1 MVLPQRRSLTVTE
14 PSRGPRSPHPN
25 VMLVIRFLV
34 TGLVCLLSLGTA
46 IIAILVV
53 AYYNNNQPIIAP
65 SWGSLIFL
73 IILGL
78 FTPIIYFGYNI
89 FLPLM
94 PFINYGDFLYS
105 LFMVKIEL
113 LLQFAMCV
121 LWVSGALAFANDL
134 RPARVT
140 RTASSTAT
148 GTTRSRATSTIRVN
162 SSTTAR
168 LRVRYVWR
176 AGVPLRH
183 RVPLWHVHLPAARQE
198 SLNEPHFEW
207 GRRAYNFGQQS
218 KQQQQQRSNA
228 IGRAPARSMAVGGAA
243 GGLAAQSYRNDGR
256 RSPGSS
262 SAGSSYGSGSA
273 GVVGGVLRTP
283 TRRWSRGL
291 RRPFRSEAGVGG
303 VPRTEAWWRRTRS
316 RRSEEGRCRVPVR
329 RARPVIGRWLPLLP
343 VGVLGR
349 RPERRVLEEVR
360 RGVLAR
366 DAVHCR
372 TRRAAGI
379 CARRN
384 PNAKHTAPFSPRDTT
399 HPRFILRRL

>member
-34 TGLVCLLSLGTA
+34 TGLVCLLSLATA

-134 RPARVT
+134 RPGEGNENCQFDGYWHYEKPSNFNHSCQLLNYCTGFAY
-140 RTASSTAT
+140 AT
-148 GTTRSRATSTIRVN
+148 F
-162 SSTTAR
+162 
-168 LRVRYVWR
+168 
-176 AGVPLRH
+176 GVQIFLF
-183 RVPLWHVHLPAARQE
+183 VIEFLYGMYIFLLLDQE

-228 IGRAPARSMAVGGAA
+228 IGRAPARSMAVGGAG
-243 GGLAAQSYRNDGR
+243 GGLAAQSYRNEGR

-273 GVVGGVLRTP
+273 GVG
-283 TRRWSRGL
+283 
-291 RRPFRSEAGVGG
+291 
-303 VPRTEAWWRRTRS
+303 
-316 RRSEEGRCRVPVR
+316 
-329 RARPVIGRWLPLLP
+329 
-343 VGVLGR
+343 
-349 RPERRVLEEVR
+349 R
-360 RGVLAR
+360 RGVAYTDPEMESRASAPISLGSRGRRGTAYGGMVEEDEESQVGGRPLSGTSSQGEAGDRALAS
-366 DAVHCR
+366 A
-372 TRRAAGI
+372 AAGGG
-379 CARRN
+379 AKKTHRATSSRGGGSKRGVGSRRG
-384 PNAKHTAPFSPRDTT
+384 PLSDEESGWH
-399 HPRFILRRL
+399 LREEDSER